1 MFTRSMMNMETPGIH
16 EPPKGVSPEA
26 ESHGPRSHHHTP
38 HRIPFRERLAQPTL
52 EYKSVIGRWLAR
64 GETLDDHAGK
74 EIHTH
79 PWWKVI
85 WLTGV
90 DYFSTL
96 GYQPGIALLAAGA
109 VAPLATMI
117 LVVVTLLG
125 ALPVYF
131 QVAGR
136 SFAGQGS
143 IAMLEN
149 LLTGWKGKALVLV
162 LLGFAATDFVITM
175 TLSAADAAK
184 HAVENPFL
192 HGYLGDHQILV
203 TLVILTALTLLF
215 LKGFKEAI
223 GLATFAA
230 LPYLA
235 LNLVVLGRG
244 MWEVATHPTLLSD
257 WRSMLSARG
266 DFSLV
271 LLGAMLVFPKLA
283 LGLSGFETGVSVMP
297 LIDGGRADQDYN
309 PRDGGRPE
317 GRVGN
322 TRKLLAAAASIM
334 SVMLMLSSFVT
345 TLLISPQDY
354 QLGGKASGRAIAFL
368 AHKYIGPG
376 FGTVYDLSTILILG
390 LAGASAMAGLLHL
403 IPRYLPRFGM
413 APRWAGLSRPLVLT
427 LFTIDIVITLVFRA
441 DVEAQSG
448 AYATGVLVLILSA
461 AFATT
466 LACWRERRRAIAI
479 YSGMLCVV
487 FAYTLG
493 DNCLERPDGLIIGAI
508 LTLLLMLASGLS
520 RSLRS
525 VELRITD
532 GYFADAE
539 SWRLGPELRGKKVH
553 LVPISSSSAEARQ
566 KKREEISKHYN
577 VRGPF
582 AFVHVNLLDNR
593 SEFSAPLE
601 VTIRKEGNDYF
612 GEVYGAI
619 AIANSLAFVSECI
632 DPISVFIG
640 LTRRDLMAQ
649 AMRYILVGEGETGLM
664 FYTILLRYWE
674 WTPEDDVRPLIFLM
688 SD

>member
-1 MFTRSMMNMETPGIH
+1 MKTPGFT
-16 EPPKGVSPEA
+16 EERKTGQPGSAAAK
-26 ESHGPRSHHHTP
+26 RDRRTP
-38 HRIPFRERLAQPTL
+38 QRIPFREQLKQPTPK
-52 EYKSVIGRWLAR
+52 YHSIFGKWLAR
-64 GETLDDHAGK
+64 GETLDDHAGA
-74 EIHTH
+74 EISTH

-96 GYQPGIALLAAGA
+96 GYQPGIALLAAGV
-109 VAPLATMI
+109 VAPLATVI
-117 LVVVTLLG
+117 LVLVTMLG
-125 ALPVYF
+125 ALPVYI

-149 LLTGWKGKALVLV
+149 LLTGWKGKVLVLT

-175 TLSAADAAK
+175 TLSAADAAR
-184 HAVENPFL
+184 HAIENPFL
-192 HGYLGDHQILV
+192 HGYLGDRQVLI
-203 TLVILTALTLLF
+203 TLLFLTLLTALF

-223 GLATFAA
+223 GLATFATI
-230 LPYLA
+230 PYLA

-244 MWEVATHPTLLSD
+244 VWEVATHPTVLPE
-257 WRSMLSARG
+257 WHSMLAAKG

-271 LLGAMLVFPKLA
+271 VVGAILVFPRLA

-297 LIDGGRADQDYN
+297 LIDGGEADQDYS
-309 PRDGGRPE
+309 PRLGGRPK
-317 GRVGN
+317 GRIRN
-322 TRKLLAAAASIM
+322 TRKLLATAASIM
-334 SVMLMLSSFVT
+334 SVMLILSSFVT
-345 TLLISPQDY
+345 TLLIAPEDY
-354 QLGGKASGRAIAFL
+354 SIDGKASGRAIAFL

-413 APRWAGLSRPLVLT
+413 APRWVALARPLVLV
-427 LFTIDIVITLVFRA
+427 LFAIDIVITLVFHA

-461 AFATT
+461 AFAAT
-466 LACWRERRRAIAI
+466 LATWRERRWLTAI
-479 YSGMLCVV
+479 YSGILCLV

-525 VELRITD
+525 VELRITE
-532 GYFADAE
+532 GYFADLE
-539 SWRLGPELRGKKVH
+539 SWELGPELRGKKVH
-553 LVPISSSSAEARQ
+553 MVPIKSPSPEARN
-566 KKREEISKHYN
+566 KKREEIAKHYN

-582 AFVHVNLLDNR
+582 LFVHVNLMDNR
-593 SEFSAPLE
+593 SEFSAALE
-601 VTIRKEGNDYF
+601 ATIRKEGADYVV
-612 GEVYGAI
+612 EVYGAN
-619 AIANSLAFVSECI
+619 AIANSIAFVSECI

-640 LTRRDLMAQ
+640 LTRRDLMTQ
-649 AMRYILVGEGETGLM
+649 AMRYIMWGEGETGLM
-664 FYTILLRYWE
+664 FYTILLRYWDL
-674 WTPEDDVRPLIFLM
+674 TPEEDVRPLIFLM